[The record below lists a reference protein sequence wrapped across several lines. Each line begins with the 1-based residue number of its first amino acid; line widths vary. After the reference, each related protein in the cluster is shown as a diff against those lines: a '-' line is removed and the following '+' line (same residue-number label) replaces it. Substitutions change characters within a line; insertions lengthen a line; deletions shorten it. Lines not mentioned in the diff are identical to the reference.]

1 MRISQY
7 SGSKA
12 ENNESTSFIA
22 ISALCTTIQFADY
35 KKKKNQ
41 NFPSWIF
48 QNKMKSKRKRKNL
61 ASLISSLWRR
71 AFQSRFESLNGSAPE
86 KKKQKNSPRKFNSKI
101 KDTEIEILII
111 TYCLS
116 RLSILRVLCSILVII
131 ASASA
136 FSASTIS
143 PLPAI
148 LLSLSL

>member
-1 MRISQY
+1 MKRI
-7 SGSKA
+7 
-12 ENNESTSFIA
+12 
-22 ISALCTTIQFADY
+22 
-35 KKKKNQ
+35 
-41 NFPSWIF
+41 
-48 QNKMKSKRKRKNL
+48 RKRKNL

-86 KKKQKNSPRKFNSKI
+86 RKKQKSRPRKFNSKI
-101 KDTEIEILII
+101 KDREIEISII

-148 LLSLSL
+148 LSSLSLFEIKLSGREVNRFQLRRLAVEPSAPCFSRFRFSWRWFMIVP